1 MWLHLQPYLKPC
13 PRALPP
19 MSSSLFLCSSQVRYA
34 NLPAPLR
41 QPGRHAAR
49 LPPAAA
55 AFVSLT
61 RNRAR
66 PLHWTGSGVRMI
78 ASCFDMFALYLSGAR
93 IGSVVVK
100 RRRRGN
106 GIYASLFGVGAPE
119 ALVIGVVALLV
130 FGPKGLAEA
139 ARSLGKT
146 LRAFQPTIREL
157 QDVSRDFKNTLERE
171 IGLDEDPPSM
181 SYRPPP
187 PMNNSPQPAVDPDVK
202 PETTVPYTSEELMK
216 VTEEQLAA
224 SAIAAWNA
232 QQPPTSEQQE
242 AAAAATPSESTDS
255 ALSGG
260 SDGPDAVT
268 AESTSGNTENAK
280 PRDEA

>member
-1 MWLHLQPYLKPC
+1 
-13 PRALPP
+13 

-34 NLPAPLR
+34 SLPAPLR
-41 QPGRHAAR
+41 QPGRQAAR

-55 AFVSLT
+55 AFVSRSLH
-61 RNRAR
+61 RPP

-78 ASCFDMFALYLSGAR
+78 SSCF
-93 IGSVVVK
+93 VVK
-100 RRRRGN
+100 RRRRRN
-106 GIYASLFGVGAPE
+106 GISASLFGVGAPE

-171 IGLDEDPPSM
+171 IGLDEDPPSI

-187 PMNNSPQPAVDPDVK
+187 PMNNSPRPAVDPG
-202 PETTVPYTSEELMK
+202 
-216 VTEEQLAA
+216 QLFQ
-224 SAIAAWNA
+224 SF
-232 QQPPTSEQQE
+232 
-242 AAAAATPSESTDS
+242 
-255 ALSGG
+255 
-260 SDGPDAVT
+260 
-268 AESTSGNTENAK
+268 
-280 PRDEA
+280 

>member
-1 MWLHLQPYLKPC
+1 
-13 PRALPP
+13 

-34 NLPAPLR
+34 SLPAPLR

-55 AFVSLT
+55 AFVSRSLH
-61 RNRAR
+61 RPP

-78 ASCFDMFALYLSGAR
+78 SSCFVSCR
-93 IGSVVVK
+93 HVCSVSIWGSNRFVVK
-100 RRRRGN
+100 RRRRRN
-106 GIYASLFGVGAPE
+106 GISASLFGVGAPE

-171 IGLDEDPPSM
+171 IGLDEDPPSI

-242 AAAAATPSESTDS
+242 AAAATTPSESTDS

-260 SDGPDAVT
+260 SDGPSAVT
-268 AESTSGNTENAK
+268 EESTSGNTENAK

>member
-78 ASCFDMFALYLSGAR
+78 ASCF
-93 IGSVVVK
+93 VVK

>member
-1 MWLHLQPYLKPC
+1 
-13 PRALPP
+13 

-34 NLPAPLR
+34 SLPAPLR
-41 QPGRHAAR
+41 QPGRQAAR

-55 AFVSLT
+55 AFVSRSLH
-61 RNRAR
+61 RPP

-78 ASCFDMFALYLSGAR
+78 SSCF
-93 IGSVVVK
+93 VVK
-100 RRRRGN
+100 RRRRRN
-106 GIYASLFGVGAPE
+106 GISASLFGVGAPE

-171 IGLDEDPPSM
+171 IGLDEDPPSI

-187 PMNNSPQPAVDPDVK
+187 PMNNSPRPAVDPDVK

-242 AAAAATPSESTDS
+242 AAAATTPSESTDS

-260 SDGPDAVT
+260 SDGPSAVT
-268 AESTSGNTENAK
+268 EESTSGNTENAK